1 MLYPDLQL
9 YLKHE
14 IIFSFDVVY
23 ASWILSRWMTV
34 PKSRETRAVCMQEHG
49 VRACN
54 NSNVHNQKL
63 CIYVATQG
71 MRPCNSN
78 SMCNPKLK
86 DVGRGYACYYCC
98 MLSYCTIVIIQE

>member
-34 PKSRETRAVCMQEHG
+34 PKSRETRAVCM
-49 VRACN
+49 
-54 NSNVHNQKL
+54 
-63 CIYVATQG
+63 
-71 MRPCNSN
+71 
-78 SMCNPKLK
+78 
-86 DVGRGYACYYCC
+86 YAGTWDEG
-98 MLSYCTIVIIQE
+98 L